1 MNPADEKLLSALG
14 FAKKAGKVRSG
25 ELAAEQTLKSG
36 KAQIVLVDAN
46 ASEKTRDRW
55 LRMCDNAGVPLVLA
69 EDIGRAIGRE
79 AHMVACISDKGF
91 AQMILRSQAEKPNF
105 GGTSNGKE

>member
-1 MNPADEKLLSALG
+1 MNPAGDKLFSALG
-14 FAKKAGKVRSG
+14 FAKKAGKVKSG
-25 ELAAEQTLKSG
+25 EFAAEQTLKSG
-36 KAQIVLVDAN
+36 KARIVLVDAL

-55 LRMCDNAGVPLVLA
+55 SQMCENAGVPLVFA
-69 EDIGRAIGRE
+69 EEVGRAIGRE
-79 AHMVACISDKGF
+79 AHMVACVTDIGF